1 MGEQT
6 SEDARRSTRVSL
18 SVPIVISGKDADQ
31 NDFKE
36 ETRTLVVN
44 EHGAKIVTVHQLAM
58 GAEILIENPA
68 LSTSAKA
75 TVAWVGPEYRPGE
88 LHQVGLQLYEPR
100 NVWGIEFRPDDWSA
114 GVSAGGALPGAPL
127 SSGPG
132 HAPRDIAGALV
143 PESARESLAG
153 QLRTVAEEI
162 ATRFLQELQGTAEA
176 QAREFQERL
185 GKLAQRIGMQLEVDL
200 HERATAAK
208 EQEIGAIVEQVRSVA
223 ERLSAAKE
231 EVERLE
237 TQTQELQRNLQP
249 VAEKAPLIS
258 SQMQEA
264 RRQLVDLTN
273 SVVGSMNRAAEG
285 GLEEYRRRLQKE
297 WQAHLARLRSEAQA
311 SPQPAE
317 PQAAES

>member
-18 SVPIVISGKDADQ
+18 SVPIVISGKDVDQ
-31 NDFKE
+31 NDFRE

-114 GVSAGGALPGAPL
+114 GTSVGGALTGATPA
-127 SSGPG
+127 SGPEP
-132 HAPRDIAGALV
+132 AARSIAGALV
-143 PESARESLAG
+143 PETARESLAG
-153 QLRTVAEEI
+153 QLRAVAEEI

-223 ERLSAAKE
+223 GRLSAAKE

-237 TQTQELQRNLQP
+237 AQTQELQRNLQP

-264 RRQLVDLTN
+264 RRQLTDLTN
-273 SVVGSMNRAAEG
+273 SVVGSMNQAAAA
-285 GLEEYRRRLQKE
+285 GLEEYRRRLEKE
-297 WQAHLARLRSEAQA
+297 LQEQTARGRSGAEGN
-311 SPQPAE
+311 PQPTE
-317 PQAAES
+317 HQAAES